1 MKFVKIFSLVSVL
14 SFMAY
19 VSFNVTYDKVSAIV
33 IQEAKEEEK
42 NKIKIHPII
51 VEDECSEENKIEE
64 DNDSEKLNI
73 ITNNFIFIGDDRLNM
88 FMDNYSETGLDSV
101 EFILSKDANYRWI
114 KTEGINKLDQILNTK
129 GGHYNI
135 IINPGIEDLDR
146 VDDYI
151 ELFNNLGDTYSDQNI
166 FVLGIAPL
174 DELEYIKNNVGI
186 IDSEDS
192 DGEFELT
199 ENNIDILNDI
209 NVVNNNDIYEF
220 NVDIMKNVSDNI
232 HIIHVFQ
239 ELMEKGYSTTDGYY
253 LDKNTSN
260 LLLKIICN
268 HIKTLQ
274 S

>member
-42 NKIKIHPII
+42 NKIKIRPII